1 EIAPEPVRRDPPRL
15 LAAAGADEGERR
27 RKAIMAFAM
36 MAGGVGLARISSD
49 EQLSAEILVTV
60 RDFVA
65 DIDK

>member
-1 EIAPEPVRRDPPRL
+1 
-15 LAAAGADEGERR
+15 
-27 RKAIMAFAM
+27 MAFAM

-49 EQLSAEILVTV
+49 GELSAEILATV